1 MRRIH
6 QIPFQAILQ
15 RRVCDFTARE
25 AQGHKYR
32 SLWADLSDESAPIGA
47 YDPRS
52 IWNHFIPHPNVAVLV
67 CDRCR
72 IIAPTSHAKTSK
84 LNVSGEAIFRKRSWP
99 REDNSAALNAGD
111 EARAGR
117 DQEQDRRAGVARDD
131 GEPQQRPV
139 GTRKKL

>member
-84 LNVSGEAIFRKRSWP
+84 LNVSGEAIFRKRSW
-99 REDNSAALNAGD
+99 R
-111 EARAGR
+111 
-117 DQEQDRRAGVARDD
+117 RDD
-131 GEPQQRPV
+131 NWTGPIDRIQGSVRCAWEEVPPNHTE
-139 GTRKKL
+139 GDHSFAG

>member
-72 IIAPTSHAKTSK
+72 IIAPTSHAKASK
-84 LNVSGEAIFRKRSWP
+84 LNVSGEAILRKRSWP
-99 REDNSAALNAGD
+99 RDDNWTGPIDRIQGGVCCAWEEVLPNHTEGDHSFAG
-111 EARAGR
+111 
-117 DQEQDRRAGVARDD
+117 
-131 GEPQQRPV
+131 
-139 GTRKKL
+139 